1 MTTTGGES
9 ERSIVVGV
17 DGSQRNRPA
26 VAWAVA
32 EAAATGRPLHLL
44 AVLDDYA
51 FPLPHHRANAD
62 DELEWT
68 VLNRIAHEVTDAHP
82 GMTVRR
88 MVEEG
93 GPLKGL
99 LRHADRQHLLVVGKR
114 GHGAFAR
121 VLAGSTSVGVAG
133 RSQVPVVVVPDE
145 WDVTIQG
152 GDVLVGVTPDQP
164 PERALRFAVA
174 AADRRGVDLRVV
186 HAVDPPPQLTWEPTV
201 GEVVLRELQGERS
214 EGLEAS
220 VAPLR
225 EKYPDLAVEI
235 MIRNGHPGNVLL
247 DEGDSAQLVVLG
259 RSRPGVLGGLPLGSV
274 SRGVL
279 HHSTVPVAIVPT
291 D

>member
-1 MTTTGGES
+1 MTTTESES

-32 EAAATGRPLHLL
+32 EAAATGRPLDLL
-44 AVLDDYA
+44 AVLDDPA
-51 FPLPHHRANAD
+51 FPLPHHRANPD

-68 VLNRIAHEVTDAHP
+68 VLNHIAHEVTAAHP

-99 LRHADRQHLLVVGKR
+99 LEHADRQHLLVVGKR
-114 GHGAFAR
+114 GLGAFTR

-145 WDVTIQG
+145 WDDTTHG

-164 PERALRFAVA
+164 PERALRFAFA
-174 AADRRGVDLRVV
+174 AADRRGVGLRVV
-186 HAVDPPPQLTWEPTV
+186 HAVDPDPQLIWEPSV
-201 GEVVLRELQGERS
+201 GEVVLRELQEEHSGD
-214 EGLEAS
+214 LDAM

-225 EKYPDLAVEI
+225 EQYPDLAVEI
-235 MIRNGHPGNVLL
+235 MIRHGHPGNVLL
-247 DEGDSAQLVVLG
+247 DEGEAAQLVVLG
-259 RSRPGVLGGLPLGSV
+259 RRRPGVLGGLPLGSV
-274 SRGVL
+274 ARGVL
-279 HHSTVPVAIVPT
+279 HHTTVPVAIVPT